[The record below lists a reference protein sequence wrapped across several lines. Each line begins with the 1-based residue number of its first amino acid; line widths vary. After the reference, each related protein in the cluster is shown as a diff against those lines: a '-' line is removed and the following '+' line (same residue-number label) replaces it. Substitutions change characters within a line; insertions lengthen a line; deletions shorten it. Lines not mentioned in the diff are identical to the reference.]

1 MQVALPL
8 QPRGKNDNN
17 CTKAESIPPSDLY
30 RTFDT
35 FTQKQIFSDLLAISK
50 REREIPHSILLFFV
64 PVSLFLACDH
74 NFMHY
79 IFSLS
84 SKRGKKCLL
93 VRALPRRRRP
103 TAVQPRIRKQLFPLP
118 LAPPL
123 LASPKECDGG
133 KKKFL
138 PALCKSPTVRIK
150 FAECS
155 ILPQK
160 NANCI

>member
-50 REREIPHSILLFFV
+50 REREILSEHHFLFFFL
-64 PVSLFLACDH
+64 VSFFLACDH

-79 IFSLS
+79 IFSRS
-84 SKRGKKCLL
+84 SKRGKRVSLFPGQR
-93 VRALPRRRRP
+93 RA

-133 KKKFL
+133 KKV
-138 PALCKSPTVRIK
+138 SPRP
-150 FAECS
+150 
-155 ILPQK
+155 L
-160 NANCI
+160 